1 MLEIELTADEAIEI
15 RRLSRAL
22 GREYGSSDEESLLRD
37 LDRYPAEMPARVV
50 EEIGAYMEDP
60 EADFVLVKRH
70 MICERDLG
78 PTPVDQ
84 KDPTTTRTS
93 LEYEMLVMLYGTILG
108 SVFGWAT
115 QQQGHLV
122 NDIIPMAAFAEQQV
136 GASSKIE
143 LAWHTEDAYHPGR
156 ADFICLFCLRNPTGA
171 PTTVSSLTDIKS
183 DLELPAELF
192 EPCVRIAAD
201 DAQAA
206 GAEEAGIEDWTE
218 SAVKPRPI
226 LSENGNGL
234 QMCVD
239 PAYMSVASDE
249 EGVRDAVTGFCQAI
263 DEHLTEVVLT
273 PGDVLLLNNHRAVHG
288 RRPFKP
294 TYSGRDRWLKR
305 VNVARNFEAREPYC
319 VDQSRRLLA

>member
-15 RRLSRAL
+15 RRLCRSL
-22 GREYGSSDEESLLRD
+22 GREYGSSDDEALLRD
-37 LDRYPAEMPARVV
+37 ISRFPGEMPAGVV
-50 EEIGAYMEDP
+50 EQIAAYMEDP
-60 EADFVLVKRH
+60 EADFALVSRH
-70 MICERDLG
+70 MIRDHDLG
-78 PTPVDQ
+78 DTPANQ
-84 KDPTTTRTS
+84 KDPTTTKTS
-93 LEYEMLVMLYGTILG
+93 LEYEMVVMLYGSILG

-115 QQQGHLV
+115 QQEGHIV
-122 NDIIPMAAFAEQQV
+122 NDIIPMETFADQQV
-136 GASSKIE
+136 GASSKVE

-171 PTTVSSLTDIKS
+171 PTTVASIVDINS
-183 DLELPAELF
+183 RQALPAALF

-206 GAEEAGIEDWTE
+206 GAEAAGIEDWTE
-218 SAVKPRPI
+218 SAVKPMPI

-239 PAYMSVASDE
+239 PAYMSVAGDDE
-249 EGVRDAVTGFCQAI
+249 AVRDAVTGFCQTI
-263 DEHLTEVVLT
+263 DEHLTEVVLK
-273 PGDVLLLNNHRAVHG
+273 PGDLLILNNHRAVHG

-305 VNVARNFEAREPYC
+305 VNVARDFESRRPYC
-319 VDQSRRLLA
+319 TDSGRRLLA